1 MARGP
6 GPKDPQTHC
15 DVMVI
20 MTTIDYDNYNDNE
33 DRVIKILTVI
43 FINTSTIVVRSHRG
57 LIFVRKQRN
66 AVTVFSSREK
76 RERQHKE
83 GKG

>member
-1 MARGP
+1 
-6 GPKDPQTHC
+6 
-15 DVMVI
+15 MVI

-33 DRVIKILTVI
+33 DRVITILTVI
-43 FINTSTIVVRSHRG
+43 FIITSTIVVRSHRG
-57 LIFVRKQRN
+57 LIFCSKTAQCSASIN
-66 AVTVFSSREK
+66 SSREK